1 MHFTNVETGA
11 LRGSEACLRSHS
23 QPMVICPALKKKT
36 KKSLLGLS
44 QTKLPH
50 TKRSEATHDR
60 LGRKKAPLS
69 GPTSPLCPHSGLC
82 THGPIS
88 P

>member
-36 KKSLLGLS
+36 KKSLLDLS
-44 QTKLPH
+44 QDQTAPH
-50 TKRSEATHDR
+50 KTLRTH
-60 LGRKKAPLS
+60 P
-69 GPTSPLCPHSGLC
+69 
-82 THGPIS
+82 
-88 P
+88 